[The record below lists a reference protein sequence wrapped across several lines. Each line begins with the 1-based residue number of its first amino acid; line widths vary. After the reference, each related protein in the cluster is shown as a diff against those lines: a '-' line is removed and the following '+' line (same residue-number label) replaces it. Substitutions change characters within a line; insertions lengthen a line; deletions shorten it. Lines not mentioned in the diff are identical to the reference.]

1 MKPQFGLLMAGMAMV
16 FTVAAGAAELPGTGA
31 DEGKIVIY
39 RDTWG
44 VPHIYAPTVEDGHF
58 AMGWA
63 QAEDR
68 PEEVLKNLA
77 RGLGEST
84 RFEGEKGIMADMVAH
99 LWELYEGSKRS
110 ADKIDPKLRA
120 HVQAFVAGINA
131 YYKAHPEDVPAWWQ
145 HGEVDEF
152 MVAAFGRMFLQSWS
166 FDDGFG
172 DLTRGGIAP
181 GFDKTERGS
190 NQWAVAPSRSATG
203 DAILYIDPHL
213 SWYGASRFWECRI
226 HAGDW
231 HASGFG
237 LAGNPYIGLGHNA
250 DFAWAMTTGGPDTAD
265 VFKLK
270 VNPENPQQYEY
281 DGAWRDFKVRQV
293 TLNIGTEGATHDL
306 TLLDSHHGPVVALRD
321 GMAYVVKTAYA
332 DAVNGN
338 AAWYHL
344 NFAKDYKGAV
354 AAMATQEV
362 FPQNVMCADTEGN
375 IYFQRTG
382 RVPIRA
388 QGLDWSRPVDGGTS
402 ATEWLGLHPSSD
414 LVQILNP
421 ESGYM
426 QNCNIPPDAMIV
438 KSPMTPDRWAS
449 YIYQDIGYGER
460 GGWIK
465 QRGARALELLH
476 NDDSVTIEEALA
488 YAVDSK
494 VYGADRWL
502 EALKKAHELHGK
514 SYAGDVKYSRGMAD
528 TLAWNLFADKDST
541 GALKYYYFRKQLA
554 RDLRPED
561 IAALKEQIDDWRA
574 IVEDREPR
582 TPRIQPEE
590 YEQMAKSFSE
600 AMAALAGDYGSID
613 AKYGDRFRVGR
624 EGSERS
630 WPVSGGGDEN
640 LGMRTLRSMS
650 YGGETDN
657 HQQWGRGGQTSTQ
670 IVVLSKPIQSW
681 TQPPLGQSDRPD
693 SPHYDDQAEKL
704 FSEGILKPSWWLPE
718 DLKDNIASRVEIAP
732 AL

>member
-1 MKPQFGLLMAGMAMV
+1 MKAQIRWLAALGAALLAGGAM
-16 FTVAAGAAELPGTGA
+16 GAELPGTGA

-44 VPHIYAPTVEDGHF
+44 VPHIYAPTAEEGLF
-58 AMGWA
+58 AMGYA

-68 PEEVLKNLA
+68 PEELLKNLA
-77 RGLGEST
+77 RGMGEST
-84 RFEGEKGIMADMVAH
+84 RFDGEKGVMQDMVAH

-110 ADKIDPKLRA
+110 ADRVQPELRA

-131 YYKAHPEDVPAWWQ
+131 YYKAHPEEVPAWWP
-145 HGEVDEF
+145 HAEVDEF

-172 DLTRGGIAP
+172 DLGRGGIAP
-181 GFDKTERGS
+181 GFEETERGS

-213 SWYGASRFWECRI
+213 SWYGASRFWECRV

-237 LAGNPYIGLGHNA
+237 LAGNPYIGLGHN
-250 DFAWAMTTGGPDTAD
+250 DKLAWAMTTGGPDTAD
-265 VFKLK
+265 VYRMKI
-270 VNPENPQQYEY
+270 NPENPLQYAYE
-281 DGAWRDFKVRQV
+281 GGWRDFKVRKV
-293 TLNIGTEGATHDL
+293 TLHIGTEGATKEL
-306 TLLDSHHGPVVALRD
+306 TLMDSHHGPVVAVRD
-321 GMAYVVKTAYA
+321 GHAYAVKTAYA

-344 NFAKDYKGAV
+344 NFAKDYTGAV

-362 FPQNVMCADTEGN
+362 FPQNVMCADTKGN

-382 RVPIRA
+382 RVPVRP
-388 QGLDWSRPVDGGTS
+388 QGYDWSRPLDGGVA
-402 ATEWLGLHPSSD
+402 ATGWLGLHPSSD
-414 LVQILNP
+414 LVQLLNP

-438 KSPMTPDRWAS
+438 KSPLTPDRWAS
-449 YIYQDIGYGER
+449 YIYQDIGYGAR

-465 QRGARALELLH
+465 QRGARALELLSQ
-476 NDDSVTIEEALA
+476 DDSVTIEEALA
-488 YAVDSK
+488 YAVDTK
-494 VYGADRWL
+494 VYGAERWI
-502 EALKKAHELHGK
+502 EQLKAAHEKHGK
-514 SYAGDVKYSRGMAD
+514 AYAADVKYTRGMAD
-528 TLAWNLFADKDST
+528 VMAWDLRADKDST
-541 GALKYYYFRKQLA
+541 GALKYFYYRKQLSK
-554 RDLRPED
+554 DLRPEKMN
-561 IAALKEQIDDWRA
+561 ALKEQIDDWFA

-582 TPRIQPEE
+582 EPRILPEE
-590 YEQMAKSFSE
+590 HEQMARSFSE
-600 AMAALAGDYGSID
+600 AMAALAADYGSLD

-624 EGSERS
+624 EGSSES

-650 YGGETDN
+650 YSGEN
-657 HQQWGRGGQTSTQ
+657 EQKQQWGRGGQTSTQ
-670 IVVLSKPIQSW
+670 IVVLSEPIQSW

-693 SPHYDDQAEKL
+693 SPHYDDQAEQL
-704 FSEGILKPSWWLPE
+704 FSEGKLKPSWWLPE
-718 DLKDNIASRVEIAP
+718 ELKDHIVSRTEIAP
-732 AL
+732 TL